1 MSQVCLLHHCE
12 RGAAQHTRS
21 GTLRGTQAWAH
32 LHAQCTIRSPR
43 SSSAAFVRAAH
54 VARGRIAGVTAA
66 VACTRRVR
74 RPCDEAAH
82 HQRGD
87 GARAHTAPR
96 DGPAVWE
103 EFCGAC
109 ARIRDELMLSG
120 RTYLGISA
128 GWHPS
133 VVALSLR
140 HRTSPTRRS
149 DGPRGAARRETD
161 DEIGWFLVHALL
173 NNARTSALL
182 GLVRYEGADE

>member
-12 RGAAQHTRS
+12 RGAAQHTGS

-32 LHAQCTIRSPR
+32 LHAQCTIRSAR
-43 SSSAAFVRAAH
+43 SSSAAFFRAAH

-87 GARAHTAPR
+87 RARAHTAPR

-103 EFCGAC
+103 EFQEFLCPRSRRAAAEAQRP
-109 ARIRDELMLSG
+109 ARR
-120 RTYLGISA
+120 
-128 GWHPS
+128 
-133 VVALSLR
+133 
-140 HRTSPTRRS
+140 
-149 DGPRGAARRETD
+149 PRAARRTPRYRAVVTRATVASD
-161 DEIGWFLVHALL
+161 SGRRHSPAQTLFLVHVLL
-173 NNARTSALL
+173 NNARTSTSSLPWCDIQKDD
-182 GLVRYEGADE
+182 DE

>member
-12 RGAAQHTRS
+12 RGAAQHTGS

-54 VARGRIAGVTAA
+54 VARGRIACVTAA

-96 DGPAVWE
+96 ERMNNPGPTPTTAKATAVTHQNPTH
-103 EFCGAC
+103 
-109 ARIRDELMLSG
+109 RPP
-120 RTYLGISA
+120 RTHSSDRGSAIQRSPRCSGISLA
-128 GWHPS
+128 ERRGARH
-133 VVALSLR
+133 VSLR
-140 HRTSPTRRS
+140 AFPPRRNMVA
-149 DGPRGAARRETD
+149 RGASASHPRA
-161 DEIGWFLVHALL
+161 HAHV
-173 NNARTSALL
+173 AAAGCAT
-182 GLVRYEGADE
+182 